1 MSHVIYNKET
11 TKFLRIFRNGYWQDS
26 IYATEGAAK
35 AAFTRAARKDSFEP
49 NEFAIAERGHFH
61 KNIEKTEV
69 RHGIVHAAGKE
80 FEVSV
85 NTPWTSGPWSE
96 TYHCS

>member
-1 MSHVIYNKET
+1 MEQTVRLLIACT
-11 TKFLRIFRNGYWQDS
+11 VLLIVVTRISYCCVVH
-26 IYATEGAAK
+26 Y
-35 AAFTRAARKDSFEP
+35 KDIFEP